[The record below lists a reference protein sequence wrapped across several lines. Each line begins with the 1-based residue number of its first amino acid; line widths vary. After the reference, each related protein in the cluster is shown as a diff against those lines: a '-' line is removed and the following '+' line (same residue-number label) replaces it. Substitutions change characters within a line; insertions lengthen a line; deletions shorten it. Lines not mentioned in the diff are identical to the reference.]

1 MKVWYEMSC
10 ALLNLKEIL
19 ALFVYLANDVKF
31 FCSDMGVLK

>member
-19 ALFVYLANDVKF
+19 ALFDYLAQDVKF
-31 FCSDMGVLK
+31 FCTDMGLLK